1 MTIKVQHNNKE
12 PVLLEPVNGRYVFP
26 YTAETSKDTVTIH
39 NMSHD
44 DIRVDNKLIRLML
57 RHGTIPGQYV
67 PNESEASRVQNIWS
81 NLQKVQQFMEDRE
94 HGLQALITTSVN
106 GVLEQ
111 FVDSKGNLQT
121 DIATVAGK
129 ILARVKSDTSESV
142 REQLPGLIRDSVTT
156 EHFKSVVQQSG
167 DDIISAI
174 RDKGGDVVSAI
185 NQSPDGVHV
194 KGKLISLDGETKMT
208 NAFAKTLVTEKL
220 TSSDVKSFASTFAS
234 SFIGG
239 LTADTVATRELQAK
253 LIQADVLRAYK
264 GYVGGFQIGV
274 HEKGDQRSNYLTGA
288 NSFNVG
294 MNDGVGWYYNA
305 ALWVNWGNDWNKI
318 GDKAWYVNNYGEM
331 FCRNKAEFSGGI
343 EMHSDITLW
352 DNASL
357 RKREVLPGGGYRYDV
372 PVWSWDFVKFKN
384 QIEKQSDRKLKTNI
398 RPTDVSAVDLI
409 NRLDLMQY
417 DWKSDGSHEQIG
429 LIAQELREVL
439 PELTTEYDDALRIKY
454 IDFIPY
460 LLKAIQELSKK
471 RGARCKNCLHKLIF

>member
-67 PNESEASRVQNIWS
+67 PNESEASRVQSIWS
-81 NLQKVQQFMEDRE
+81 NLQRVQQFMEDRE

-121 DIATVAGK
+121 DTATVAGK

-253 LIQADVLRAYK
+253 LIQTDVLRAYK

-372 PVWSWDFVKFKN
+372 PVWSWEFVKFKN

-409 NRLDLMQY
+409 NRLNLMQY
-417 DWKSDGSHEQIG
+417 DWKSNGSHEQIG

-460 LLKAIQELSKK
+460 LLKAIQELSKEVQD
-471 RGARCKNCLHKLIF
+471 ARTAYTS

>member
-26 YTAETSKDTVTIH
+26 YTAETAKDTVTIH
-39 NMSHD
+39 NMSYD

-67 PNESEASRVQNIWS
+67 PNESEASRVQSIWS
-81 NLQKVQQFMEDRE
+81 NLQRVQQFMEDRE

-121 DIATVAGK
+121 DTATIAGK

-174 RDKGGDVVSAI
+174 QDKGGSVVSAI

-220 TSSDVKSFASTFAS
+220 TSSDVKAFASTFAS

-253 LIQADVLRAYK
+253 LIQTDVLRAYK

-417 DWKSDGSHEQIG
+417 DWKSDGSHERIG

-460 LLKAIQELSKK
+460 LLKAIQELSKEVQD
-471 RGARCKNCLHKLIF
+471 ARTTYAS

>member
-26 YTAETSKDTVTIH
+26 YTAETAKDTVTIH
-39 NMSHD
+39 NMSYD

-94 HGLQALITTSVN
+94 HGLQTLITTSVN

-121 DIATVAGK
+121 DTATIAGK

-174 RDKGGDVVSAI
+174 QDKGGSVVSAI

-220 TSSDVKSFASTFAS
+220 TSSDVKAFASTFAS

-253 LIQADVLRAYK
+253 LIQTDVLRAYK

-417 DWKSDGSHEQIG
+417 DWKSDGSHERIG

-460 LLKAIQELSKK
+460 LLKAIQELSKEVQD
-471 RGARCKNCLHKLIF
+471 ARTTYAS

>member
-121 DIATVAGK
+121 DTATVAGK
-129 ILARVKSDTSESV
+129 ILARVKSATAESV
-142 REQLPGLIRDSVTT
+142 REQVPGLIRDSVTT

-167 DDIISAI
+167 DNIISAI
-174 RDKGGDVVSAI
+174 QDKGGGVVSAI
-185 NQSPDGVHV
+185 NQSPDGVQV

-417 DWKSDGSHEQIG
+417 DWKSDGSHERIG

-439 PELTTEYDDALRIKY
+439 PELTTESDDALRIKY

-460 LLKAIQELSKK
+460 LLKAIQELSKEVQD
-471 RGARCKNCLHKLIF
+471 ARTAYTS

>member
-12 PVLLEPVNGRYVFP
+12 PVILEPVNGRYVFP

-44 DIRVDNKLIRLML
+44 DTRVDNKLIRLML

-253 LIQADVLRAYK
+253 LIQTDVLRAYK

-372 PVWSWDFVKFKN
+372 PVWSWDFVKFKS

-417 DWKSDGSHEQIG
+417 DWKSDGSHEPIG

-460 LLKAIQELSKK
+460 LLKAIQELSE
-471 RGARCKNCLHKLIF
+471 RGARCKNCLHKLIS

>member
-26 YTAETSKDTVTIH
+26 YTAETAKDTVTIL

-121 DIATVAGK
+121 DTATVAGK
-129 ILARVKSDTSESV
+129 ILARVKSATAESV
-142 REQLPGLIRDSVTT
+142 REQVPGLIRDSVTT

-253 LIQADVLRAYK
+253 LIQTDVLRAYK

-372 PVWSWDFVKFKN
+372 PVWSWEFVKFKN

-409 NRLDLMQY
+409 NRLNLMQY
-417 DWKSDGSHEQIG
+417 DWKSNGSHEQIG

-460 LLKAIQELSKK
+460 LLKAIQELSKEVQD
-471 RGARCKNCLHKLIF
+471 ARTAYTS

>member
-121 DIATVAGK
+121 DTATVAGK
-129 ILARVKSDTSESV
+129 ILARVKSATAESV
-142 REQLPGLIRDSVTT
+142 REQVPGLIRDSVTT

-167 DDIISAI
+167 DNIISAI
-174 RDKGGDVVSAI
+174 QDKGGGVVSAI
-185 NQSPDGVHV
+185 NQSPDGVQV

-253 LIQADVLRAYK
+253 LIQTDVLRAYK

-305 ALWVNWGNDWNKI
+305 ALWVNWGNDWNRI

-417 DWKSDGSHEQIG
+417 DWKSDGSHERIG

-471 RGARCKNCLHKLIF
+471 EVQDARTTHTS

>member
-121 DIATVAGK
+121 DTATVAGK
-129 ILARVKSDTSESV
+129 ILARVKSATAESV
-142 REQLPGLIRDSVTT
+142 REQVPGLIRDSVTT

-167 DDIISAI
+167 DNIISAI
-174 RDKGGDVVSAI
+174 QDKGGGVVSAI
-185 NQSPDGVHV
+185 NQSPDGVQV

-253 LIQADVLRAYK
+253 LIQTDVLRAYK

-305 ALWVNWGNDWNKI
+305 ALWVNWGNDWNRI

-357 RKREVLPGGGYRYDV
+357 RKREVLPDGGYRYDV

-398 RPTDVSAVDLI
+398 RPTDVSAIDLI

-417 DWKSDGSHEQIG
+417 DWKSDGSHERIG

-460 LLKAIQELSKK
+460 LLKAIQELSKEVQD
-471 RGARCKNCLHKLIF
+471 ARTAYTS

>member
-1 MTIKVQHNNKE
+1 MTIKIQHNNKE

-174 RDKGGDVVSAI
+174 QDKGGGVVSAI
-185 NQSPDGVHV
+185 NQSPDGVQV

-253 LIQADVLRAYK
+253 LIQTDVLRAYK

-294 MNDGVGWYYNA
+294 MNDGMGWYYNA
-305 ALWVNWGNDWNKI
+305 ALWVNWGNDWNRI

-372 PVWSWDFVKFKN
+372 PVWSLDFVKFKN

-398 RPTDVSAVDLI
+398 KPTDVSAVDLI

-417 DWKSDGSHEQIG
+417 DWKSDGSHERIG

-460 LLKAIQELSKK
+460 LLKAIQELSSKEVQD
-471 RGARCKNCLHKLIF
+471 ARIAYTS

>member
-1 MTIKVQHNNKE
+1 
-12 PVLLEPVNGRYVFP
+12 
-26 YTAETSKDTVTIH
+26 
-39 NMSHD
+39 MSHD

-174 RDKGGDVVSAI
+174 QDKGGSVVSAI
-185 NQSPDGVHV
+185 NQSPDGEHV

-253 LIQADVLRAYK
+253 LIQTDVLRAYK

-294 MNDGVGWYYNA
+294 MNDGMGWYYNA
-305 ALWVNWGNDWNKI
+305 ALWVNWGNDWNRI
-318 GDKAWYVNNYGEM
+318 GDKAWFVNNYGEM

-398 RPTDVSAVDLI
+398 KPTDVSAGDLI

-417 DWKSDGSHEQIG
+417 DWKSDGSHERIG

-460 LLKAIQELSKK
+460 LLKAIQELSSKEVQD
-471 RGARCKNCLHKLIF
+471 ARIAYTS

>member
-121 DIATVAGK
+121 DTATVAGK
-129 ILARVKSDTSESV
+129 ILARVKSATAESV
-142 REQLPGLIRDSVTT
+142 REQVPGLIRDSVTT

-167 DDIISAI
+167 DNIISAI
-174 RDKGGDVVSAI
+174 QDKGGGVVSAI
-185 NQSPDGVHV
+185 NQSPDGVQV

-253 LIQADVLRAYK
+253 LIQTDVLRAYK

-305 ALWVNWGNDWNKI
+305 ALWVNWGNDWNRI

-417 DWKSDGSHEQIG
+417 DWKSDGSHERIG

-460 LLKAIQELSKK
+460 LLKAIQELSKEVQD
-471 RGARCKNCLHKLIF
+471 ARTTYTS

>member
-26 YTAETSKDTVTIH
+26 YTAETSKDTVTIF

-57 RHGTIPGQYV
+57 RHGLIPGQYV

-106 GVLEQ
+106 GILEQ

-121 DIATVAGK
+121 DTATVAGK
-129 ILARVKSDTSESV
+129 ILARVKSATSESL

-167 DDIISAI
+167 DNIISAI
-174 RDKGGDVVSAI
+174 QDKGGGVVSAI
-185 NQSPDGVHV
+185 NQSPDGVQV

-239 LTADTVATRELQAK
+239 LTADTVATRELRAK
-253 LIQADVLRAYK
+253 LIQTDVLRAYK

-305 ALWVNWGNDWNKI
+305 ALWVNWGNDWNKV

-417 DWKSDGSHEQIG
+417 DWKSDGSHERIG

-439 PELTTEYDDALRIKY
+439 PELTTEYDDVLRIKY

-460 LLKAIQELSKK
+460 LLKAIQELSKEVQD
-471 RGARCKNCLHKLIF
+471 ARTAYTS

>member
-1 MTIKVQHNNKE
+1 MTIKIQHNNKE
-12 PVLLEPVNGRYVFP
+12 PVLLEPVNGRYVFS
-26 YTAETSKDTVTIH
+26 YTAETSKDTVTIF

-57 RHGTIPGQYV
+57 RHGLIPGQYV

-81 NLQKVQQFMEDRE
+81 NLQRVQQFMEDRE

-121 DIATVAGK
+121 DTATVAGK

-174 RDKGGDVVSAI
+174 QDKGGSVVSAI

-239 LTADTVATRELQAK
+239 LTADTVATRELRAK
-253 LIQADVLRAYK
+253 LIQTDVLRAYK

-294 MNDGVGWYYNA
+294 MNDGMGWYYNA
-305 ALWVNWGNDWNKI
+305 ALWVNWGNDWNRI
-318 GDKAWYVNNYGEM
+318 GDKAWFVNNYGEM

-357 RKREVLPGGGYRYDV
+357 RKREVLPDGGYRYDV

-409 NRLDLMQY
+409 NRLDLVQY
-417 DWKSDGSHEQIG
+417 DWKSDGGHERIG

-460 LLKAIQELSKK
+460 LLKAVQELSKEVQD
-471 RGARCKNCLHKLIF
+471 ARTAYTS

>member
-1 MTIKVQHNNKE
+1 
-12 PVLLEPVNGRYVFP
+12 
-26 YTAETSKDTVTIH
+26 
-39 NMSHD
+39 MSHD

-174 RDKGGDVVSAI
+174 QDKGGSVVSAI

-253 LIQADVLRAYK
+253 LIQTDVLRAYK

-294 MNDGVGWYYNA
+294 MNDGMGWYYNA
-305 ALWVNWGNDWNKI
+305 ALWVNWGNDWNRI
-318 GDKAWYVNNYGEM
+318 GDKAWFVNNYGEM

-398 RPTDVSAVDLI
+398 KPTDVSAGDLI
-409 NRLDLMQY
+409 NRLDLMAY
-417 DWKSDGSHEQIG
+417 DWKSDGSHERIG

-460 LLKAIQELSKK
+460 LLKAIQELSSKEVQD
-471 RGARCKNCLHKLIF
+471 ARIAYTS

>member
-1 MTIKVQHNNKE
+1 MTIKIQHNNKE

-26 YTAETSKDTVTIH
+26 YTAETSKDTVTIF

-81 NLQKVQQFMEDRE
+81 NLQRVQQFMEDRE

-121 DIATVAGK
+121 DTATVAGK
-129 ILARVKSDTSESV
+129 ILARVKSATSESL

-167 DDIISAI
+167 DNIISAI
-174 RDKGGDVVSAI
+174 QNKGGGVVSAI
-185 NQSPDGVHV
+185 NQSPDGVQV

-253 LIQADVLRAYK
+253 LIQTDVLRAYK

-294 MNDGVGWYYNA
+294 MNDGMGWYYNA
-305 ALWVNWGNDWNKI
+305 ALWVNWGNDWNRI
-318 GDKAWYVNNYGEM
+318 GDKAWFVNNYGEM

-398 RPTDVSAVDLI
+398 KPTDVSAVDLI

-417 DWKSDGSHEQIG
+417 DWKSDGSHERIG

-471 RGARCKNCLHKLIF
+471 EVQDARTAYTS

>member
-26 YTAETSKDTVTIH
+26 YTAETAKDTVTIF

-81 NLQKVQQFMEDRE
+81 NLQRVQQFMEDRE

-239 LTADTVATRELQAK
+239 LTADTVSTRELQAK
-253 LIQADVLRAYK
+253 LIQTDVLRAYK

-357 RKREVLPGGGYRYDV
+357 KKREVLPDGGYRYDV

-398 RPTDVSAVDLI
+398 RPTEVSAVDLI

-460 LLKAIQELSKK
+460 LLKAVQELSKE
-471 RGARCKNCLHKLIF
+471 GARCKNCLHKLIS

>member
-121 DIATVAGK
+121 DTATVAGK
-129 ILARVKSDTSESV
+129 ILSRVKSATSESL

-167 DDIISAI
+167 DNIISAI
-174 RDKGGDVVSAI
+174 QDKGGGVVSAI
-185 NQSPDGVHV
+185 NQSPDGVQV

-253 LIQADVLRAYK
+253 LIQTDVLRAYK
-264 GYVGGFQIGV
+264 GYVGGFQIGI
-274 HEKGDQRSNYLTGA
+274 HEKGGQRSNYLTGA

-305 ALWVNWGNDWNKI
+305 ALWVNWGNDWNKV
-318 GDKAWYVNNYGEM
+318 GPRAWYVNNYGEM

-398 RPTDVSAVDLI
+398 KPTDVSAVDLI
-409 NRLDLMQY
+409 NQLDLMQY
-417 DWKSDGSHEQIG
+417 DWKSDGSHERIG

-460 LLKAIQELSKK
+460 LLKAIQELSKEVQD
-471 RGARCKNCLHKLIF
+471 ARTAYAS

>member
-1 MTIKVQHNNKE
+1 MTIKIQHNNKE
-12 PVLLEPVNGRYVFP
+12 PVLLQPVNGRYVFP
-26 YTAETSKDTVTIH
+26 YTAETAKDTVTIY

-121 DIATVAGK
+121 DTATVAGK
-129 ILARVKSDTSESV
+129 ILARVKSATDESV
-142 REQLPGLIRDSVTT
+142 REQVPGLIRDSVTT

-174 RDKGGDVVSAI
+174 QEKGGGVVSAI
-185 NQSPDGVHV
+185 NQSPDGVQV

-253 LIQADVLRAYK
+253 LIQTDVLRAYK

-294 MNDGVGWYYNA
+294 MNDGSGWYYNA
-305 ALWVNWGNDWNKI
+305 ALWVNWGSDWNKV
-318 GDKAWYVNNYGEM
+318 GPRAWYVNNYGEM
-331 FCRNKAEFSGGI
+331 FAKNKAEFSGGI
-343 EMHSDITLW
+343 EMHSDIILW
-352 DNASL
+352 GTASL
-357 RKREVLPGGGYRYDV
+357 KKREELPGGGYRYDV
-372 PVWSWDFVKFKN
+372 PVWSWEFIKFKN

-398 RPTDVSAVDLI
+398 KPTDVSAIDLI
-409 NRLDLMQY
+409 NQLDLMQY
-417 DWKSDGSHEQIG
+417 DWKSDGSHERIG

-460 LLKAIQELSKK
+460 LLKAVQELSKEVQD
-471 RGARCKNCLHKLIF
+471 ARTAYTS

>member
-67 PNESEASRVQNIWS
+67 PNESEASRVQSIWS
-81 NLQKVQQFMEDRE
+81 NLQRVQQFMEDRE

-121 DIATVAGK
+121 DTATVAGK

-167 DDIISAI
+167 DNIISAI
-174 RDKGGDVVSAI
+174 QDKGGGVVSAI
-185 NQSPDGVHV
+185 NQSPDGVQV

-294 MNDGVGWYYNA
+294 MNDGMGWYYNA
-305 ALWVNWGNDWNKI
+305 ALWVNWGNDWNRI
-318 GDKAWYVNNYGEM
+318 GDKAWFVNNYGEM

-372 PVWSWDFVKFKN
+372 PVWSWEFVKFKN

-417 DWKSDGSHEQIG
+417 DWKSDGSHERIG

-460 LLKAIQELSKK
+460 LLKAIQELSKEVQD
-471 RGARCKNCLHKLIF
+471 ARTTYAS

>member
-1 MTIKVQHNNKE
+1 MTIKIQHNNKE

-121 DIATVAGK
+121 DTATVAGK
-129 ILARVKSDTSESV
+129 ILARVKSATSESL

-220 TSSDVKSFASTFAS
+220 TSSDVKSFASTFAY

-305 ALWVNWGNDWNKI
+305 ALWVNWGNDWNRI

-331 FCRNKAEFSGGI
+331 FCRNKAEFSGTVYIKYGMELAHGI
-343 EMHSDITLW
+343 QIQRRVEL
-352 DNASL
+352 A
-357 RKREVLPGGGYRYDV
+357 GGGYTYDA
-372 PVWSWDFVKFKN
+372 PVWGDEFRKFKA

-417 DWKSDGSHEQIG
+417 DWKSDGGHEQIG

-460 LLKAIQELSKK
+460 LLKAIQELSE
-471 RGARCKNCLHKLIF
+471 RGARCKNCLHKLIS

>member
-81 NLQKVQQFMEDRE
+81 NLQRVQQFMEDRE

-121 DIATVAGK
+121 DTATVAGK
-129 ILARVKSDTSESV
+129 ILARVKSATAESV
-142 REQLPGLIRDSVTT
+142 REQVPGLIRDSVTT

-167 DDIISAI
+167 DNIISAI
-174 RDKGGDVVSAI
+174 QDKGGGVVSAI
-185 NQSPDGVHV
+185 NQSPEGVQV

-305 ALWVNWGNDWNKI
+305 ALWVNWGNDWNRI

-417 DWKSDGSHEQIG
+417 DWKSDGSHERIG

-471 RGARCKNCLHKLIF
+471 EVQDARTTHTS

>member
-57 RHGTIPGQYV
+57 RHGAIPGQYV

-81 NLQKVQQFMEDRE
+81 NLQRVQQFMEDRE

-174 RDKGGDVVSAI
+174 KDKGGSVVSAI

-253 LIQADVLRAYK
+253 MIQTDVLRAYK

-372 PVWSWDFVKFKN
+372 PVWSWEFVKFKN

-409 NRLDLMQY
+409 NRLNLMQY
-417 DWKSDGSHEQIG
+417 DWKSNGSHEQIG

-460 LLKAIQELSKK
+460 LLKAIQELSKEVQD
-471 RGARCKNCLHKLIF
+471 ARTAYTS

>member
-121 DIATVAGK
+121 DTATVAGK
-129 ILARVKSDTSESV
+129 ILARVKSATAESV
-142 REQLPGLIRDSVTT
+142 REQVPGLIRDSVTT

-167 DDIISAI
+167 DNIISAI
-174 RDKGGDVVSAI
+174 QDKGGGVVSAI
-185 NQSPDGVHV
+185 NQSPDGVQV

-239 LTADTVATRELQAK
+239 LTADTVSTRELQAK

-331 FCRNKAEFSGGI
+331 FCRNKSEFSGGI

-372 PVWSWDFVKFKN
+372 PVWSWDFTKFKN

-417 DWKSDGSHEQIG
+417 DWKSDGGHEQIG

-460 LLKAIQELSKK
+460 LLKAIQELSKEVQD
-471 RGARCKNCLHKLIF
+471 ARTAYTS

>member
-26 YTAETSKDTVTIH
+26 YTAETAKDTVTIH

-121 DIATVAGK
+121 DTATVAGK
-129 ILARVKSDTSESV
+129 ILARVKSATAESV
-142 REQLPGLIRDSVTT
+142 REQVPGLIRDSVTT

-167 DDIISAI
+167 DNIISAI
-174 RDKGGDVVSAI
+174 QDKGGGVVSAI
-185 NQSPDGVHV
+185 NQSPDGVQV

-253 LIQADVLRAYK
+253 LIQTDVLRAYK

-305 ALWVNWGNDWNKI
+305 ALWVNWGNDWNRI

-417 DWKSDGSHEQIG
+417 DWKSDGSHERIG

-471 RGARCKNCLHKLIF
+471 EVQDARTTHTS

>member
-26 YTAETSKDTVTIH
+26 YTAETAKDTVTIF

-121 DIATVAGK
+121 DTATVAGK
-129 ILARVKSDTSESV
+129 ILARVKSATAESV
-142 REQLPGLIRDSVTT
+142 REQVPGLIRDSVTT

-167 DDIISAI
+167 DNIISAI
-174 RDKGGDVVSAI
+174 QDKGGGVVSAI
-185 NQSPDGVHV
+185 NQSPEGVQV

-409 NRLDLMQY
+409 NRLNLMQY
-417 DWKSDGSHEQIG
+417 DWKSNGSHEQIG

-460 LLKAIQELSKK
+460 LLKAIQELSKE
-471 RGARCKNCLHKLIF
+471 GARCKNCLHKLIS

>member
-26 YTAETSKDTVTIH
+26 YTAETAKDTVTIH

-81 NLQKVQQFMEDRE
+81 NLQRVQQFMEDRE

-121 DIATVAGK
+121 DTATVAGK
-129 ILARVKSDTSESV
+129 ILARVKSATAESV
-142 REQLPGLIRDSVTT
+142 REQVPGLIRDSVTT

-167 DDIISAI
+167 DNIISAI
-174 RDKGGDVVSAI
+174 QDKGGGVVSAI
-185 NQSPDGVHV
+185 NQSPDGVQV

-460 LLKAIQELSKK
+460 LLKAIQELSKEVQD
-471 RGARCKNCLHKLIF
+471 ARTAYTS

>member
-26 YTAETSKDTVTIH
+26 YTAETAKDTVTIF

-44 DIRVDNKLIRLML
+44 DIRVNNKLIRLML

-121 DIATVAGK
+121 DTATVAGK
-129 ILARVKSDTSESV
+129 ILARVKSATAESV
-142 REQLPGLIRDSVTT
+142 REQVPGLIRDSVTT

-167 DDIISAI
+167 DNIISAI
-174 RDKGGDVVSAI
+174 QDKGGGVVSAI
-185 NQSPDGVHV
+185 NQSPDGVQV

-253 LIQADVLRAYK
+253 MIQTDVLRAYK

-372 PVWSWDFVKFKN
+372 PVWSWEFVKFKN

-409 NRLDLMQY
+409 NRLNLMQY
-417 DWKSDGSHEQIG
+417 DWKSNGSHEQIG

-460 LLKAIQELSKK
+460 LLKAIQELSKEVQD
-471 RGARCKNCLHKLIF
+471 ARTAYTS

>member
-121 DIATVAGK
+121 DTATVAGK
-129 ILARVKSDTSESV
+129 ILARVKSATSEAV
-142 REQLPGLIRDSVTT
+142 REQVPGLIRDSVTT

-167 DDIISAI
+167 DNIISAI
-174 RDKGGDVVSAI
+174 QDKGGGVVSAI
-185 NQSPDGVHV
+185 NQSPDGVQV

-253 LIQADVLRAYK
+253 LIQTDVLRAYK

-318 GDKAWYVNNYGEM
+318 GPRAWYVNNYGEM
-331 FCRNKAEFSGGI
+331 FAKNKAEFSGGI

-357 RKREVLPGGGYRYDV
+357 RKREVLPDGGYRYDF
-372 PVWSWDFVKFKN
+372 PVWSFDFIKFKN

-417 DWKSDGSHEQIG
+417 DWKSDGGHEQIG

-460 LLKAIQELSKK
+460 LLKAIQELSE
-471 RGARCKNCLHKLIF
+471 RGARCKNCLHKLIS

>member
-26 YTAETSKDTVTIH
+26 YTAETAKDTVTIH

-81 NLQKVQQFMEDRE
+81 NLQRVQQFMEDRE

-174 RDKGGDVVSAI
+174 QDKGGSVVSAI

-253 LIQADVLRAYK
+253 LIQTDVLRAYK

-294 MNDGVGWYYNA
+294 MNDGMGWYYNA
-305 ALWVNWGNDWNKI
+305 ALWVNWGNDWNRI
-318 GDKAWYVNNYGEM
+318 GDKAWFVNNYGEM

-357 RKREVLPGGGYRYDV
+357 RKREVLPGGGYRYDF
-372 PVWSWDFVKFKN
+372 PVWSFDFIKFKN

-417 DWKSDGSHEQIG
+417 DWKSDGSHERIG

-460 LLKAIQELSKK
+460 LLKAIQELSSKEVQD
-471 RGARCKNCLHKLIF
+471 ARTAYTS

>member
-81 NLQKVQQFMEDRE
+81 NLQRVQQFMEDRE

-417 DWKSDGSHEQIG
+417 DWKSDGSHERIG

-471 RGARCKNCLHKLIF
+471 EVQDARITHTS

>member
-67 PNESEASRVQNIWS
+67 PNESEASRVQSIWS
-81 NLQKVQQFMEDRE
+81 NLQRVQQFMEDRE

-121 DIATVAGK
+121 DTATVAGK

-253 LIQADVLRAYK
+253 LIQTDVLRAYK

-417 DWKSDGSHEQIG
+417 DWKSDGSHERIG

-460 LLKAIQELSKK
+460 LLKAIQELSKEVQD
-471 RGARCKNCLHKLIF
+471 ARTTYAS

>member
-26 YTAETSKDTVTIH
+26 YTAETAKDTVTIH

-57 RHGTIPGQYV
+57 RHGAIPGQYV
-67 PNESEASRVQNIWS
+67 PNESEASRVQSIWS

-129 ILARVKSDTSESV
+129 ILARVKSATAESV
-142 REQLPGLIRDSVTT
+142 REQVPGLIRDSVTT

-167 DDIISAI
+167 DNIISAI
-174 RDKGGDVVSAI
+174 QDKGGGVVSAI
-185 NQSPDGVHV
+185 NQSPDGVQV

-357 RKREVLPGGGYRYDV
+357 RKREVLPGGGYRYDF
-372 PVWSWDFVKFKN
+372 PVWSFDFIKFKN

-398 RPTDVSAVDLI
+398 QPTDVSAVDLI

-417 DWKSDGSHEQIG
+417 DWKSDGSHERIG

-460 LLKAIQELSKK
+460 LLKAIQELSE
-471 RGARCKNCLHKLIF
+471 RGARCKNCLHKLIS

>member
-26 YTAETSKDTVTIH
+26 YTAETAKDTVTIF

-81 NLQKVQQFMEDRE
+81 NLQRVQQFMEDRE

-239 LTADTVATRELQAK
+239 LTADTVSTRELQAK
-253 LIQADVLRAYK
+253 LIQTDVLRAYK

-460 LLKAIQELSKK
+460 LLKAIQELSKEVQD
-471 RGARCKNCLHKLIF
+471 ARTAYTS

>member
-121 DIATVAGK
+121 DTATVAGK
-129 ILARVKSDTSESV
+129 ILARVKSATAESV
-142 REQLPGLIRDSVTT
+142 REQVPGLIRDSVTT

-167 DDIISAI
+167 DNIISAI
-174 RDKGGDVVSAI
+174 QDKGGGVVSAI
-185 NQSPDGVHV
+185 NQSPDGVQV

-253 LIQADVLRAYK
+253 LIQTDVLRAYK

-372 PVWSWDFVKFKN
+372 PVWSWEFVKFKS

-409 NRLDLMQY
+409 NRLNLIQY
-417 DWKSDGSHEQIG
+417 DWKSDSSHEQIG

-460 LLKAIQELSKK
+460 LLKAVQELSKEV
-471 RGARCKNCLHKLIF
+471 